1 MEEWKLRLKQARE
14 NKKLNKTTFA
24 KLVGVSNATVTDWE
38 KSVADG
44 GIKELSAPSL
54 VKIYEVL
61 GVDLYWLLSGKM
73 PPKNADVTEPGVN
86 APSQDDAKKLV
97 VVPAPEQRVEAAMPD
112 MLQWVSAR
120 EAGLLTDFR
129 TLGVPEQDTLLD
141 VARSLPGRGR
151 KQSRTDQR

>member
-1 MEEWKLRLKQARE
+1 MEEWKLRLKQSRE
-14 NKKLNKTTFA
+14 NKSLNKTTFA

-61 GVDLYWLLSGKM
+61 DVDLYWLLSGKESARR
-73 PPKNADVTEPGVN
+73 ADATEPGAS
-86 APSQDDAKKLV
+86 APIEDDAKKLV
-97 VVPAPEQRVEAAMPD
+97 VVPVPEQRIEAATPD

-151 KQSRTDQR
+151 KQSRTDQG